1 MLHLK
6 KLIEGN
12 DTIDRD
18 RIKQALYHLR
28 FAKKNLYYYLED
40 KPTTDGN
47 AEAFLEAD
55 AEQDFDHGV
64 AARLIAELDAMIGVI
79 KQASKHLAGMTI

>member
-1 MLHLK
+1 MLQLK

-55 AEQDFDHGV
+55 EEQVFDHDV
-64 AARLIAELDAMIGVI
+64 AARLIAELDAMIGAI
-79 KQASKHLAGMTI
+79 KQGSKNLAGV

>member
-1 MLHLK
+1 MLQLK
-6 KLIEGN
+6 KLIEGK
-12 DTIDRD
+12 DKIDRD

-28 FAKKNLYYYLED
+28 FAKKNVYSYLED
-40 KPTTDGN
+40 KPTTDGD

-64 AARLIAELDAMIGVI
+64 AARLIADLDDLIGAI
-79 KQASKHLAGMTI
+79 KQGSKHLAGV